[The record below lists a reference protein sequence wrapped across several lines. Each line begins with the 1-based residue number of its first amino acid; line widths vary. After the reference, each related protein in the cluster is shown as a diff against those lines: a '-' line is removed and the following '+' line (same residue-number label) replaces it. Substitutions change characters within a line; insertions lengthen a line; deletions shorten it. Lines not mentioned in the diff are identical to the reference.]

1 MYSDPFLIFINFQV
15 SENNNMTQYP
25 ITARGAEMLREE
37 LNQLKSVERPKIIAS
52 IAEAREHGDL
62 KENAEY
68 HAAREQQSFCE
79 GRIQDIEGK
88 LSNAQI
94 IDVTKMPNN
103 GKVIFGATVT
113 ILNVDN
119 DKETTY
125 RIVGD
130 DEADIKQNLISV
142 NSPIARGLIG
152 KELDDM
158 VNIQTPSGT
167 VEYEIIEVEYI

>member
-1 MYSDPFLIFINFQV
+1 
-15 SENNNMTQYP
+15 MT
-25 ITARGAEMLREE
+25 ADGAKKLRDE
-37 LNQLKSVERPKIIAS
+37 LEQLKSVDRPRIIKS

-94 IDVTKMPNN
+94 IDVTKLTNN
-103 GKVIFGATVT
+103 GKVVFGSTVT
-113 ILNVDN
+113 ILNTETEE
-119 DKETTY
+119 ETTY

-130 DEADIKQNLISV
+130 DEANIKEHRISV
-142 NSPIARGLIG
+142 NSPIARGMIG
-152 KELDDM
+152 KELDDI
-158 VNIQTPSGT
+158 VSIQTPSGI
-167 VEYEIIEVEYI
+167 VEMEIIEVEYK

>member
-1 MYSDPFLIFINFQV
+1 MATTYP
-15 SENNNMTQYP
+15 MTAQ
-25 ITARGAEMLREE
+25 GAAKLREE
-37 LNQLKSVERPKIIAS
+37 LQELKSVTRPRIIQS

-88 LSNAQI
+88 LSGAQI
-94 IDVTKMPNN
+94 IDVTKMQNT
-103 GKVIFGATVT
+103 GKVIFGTTVT
-113 ILNVDN
+113 ILNTDT
-119 DKETTY
+119 DQEITY

-130 DEADIKQNLISV
+130 DEADLKNGLISV

-152 KELDDM
+152 KEVDD
-158 VNIQTPSGT
+158 VAAITTPAGV
-167 VEYEIIEVEYI
+167 VEFEILEVEYK